1 MENVLGLDTMTALI
15 LTGLVMGGAELIKR
29 LFDKD
34 WRAAAIIAS
43 SALIGGLAGMS
54 LGITVLQGI
63 AFGLA
68 ASGDGYFFA
77 CNESLHPPITGRKLL
92 SMR

>member
-1 MENVLGLDTMTALI
+1 MQELLGLDAMTAII

-34 WRAAAIIAS
+34 WRAAAIIVS
-43 SALIGGLAGMS
+43 SSVIGGLAGMS

-68 ASGDGYFFA
+68 ASGY
-77 CNESLHPPITGRKLL
+77 ITLAQNIGKKA
-92 SMR
+92 ME

>member
-1 MENVLGLDTMTALI
+1 MENVFGLDAMTALI

-43 SALIGGLAGMS
+43 SAVIGGLAGMS
-54 LGITVLQGI
+54 LGITILQGI

-68 ASGDGYFFA
+68 ASGY
-77 CNESLHPPITGRKLL
+77 ITLVQNIGKKVGE
-92 SMR
+92 